1 MKKVILWIAV
11 IFTAIQF
18 IPVDRDN
25 KPVDAK
31 NNFVDI
37 YKTPQNIRAILK
49 NACYDCHSNET
60 RYPKYA
66 YVAPISWTL
75 KDHVNQ
81 GREHLNFSEWGN
93 YNRDLKQ
100 NAIEKSIISV
110 KNLEMP
116 LVSYINYHPEANLTT
131 KQRTDL
137 ENYFS
142 TLK

>member
-11 IFTAIQF
+11 IFTSIQF

-37 YKTPQNIRAILK
+37 YKTPQNIRVILK

-100 NAIEKSIISV
+100 NAIEKSIISI

-116 LVSYINYHPEANLTT
+116 LGSYINYHPEANLTT

-137 ENYFS
+137 ENYFT